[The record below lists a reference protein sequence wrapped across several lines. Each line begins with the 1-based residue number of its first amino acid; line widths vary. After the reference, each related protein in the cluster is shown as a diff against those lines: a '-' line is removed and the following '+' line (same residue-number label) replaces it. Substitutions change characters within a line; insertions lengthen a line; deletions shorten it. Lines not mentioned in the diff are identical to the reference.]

1 MVSDQV
7 ISLVV
12 SDTQRELDLSMV
24 SFDVWGTTAHVVM
37 LESVG
42 IVRRDLAKKI
52 MAALADVSKRWERGE
67 FAIDSGLGAQLTLER
82 EVVKHA
88 GEEAGLSMH
97 TARSRND
104 QVMVTELLYLREQA
118 LDIVQATLLVVEE
131 LASKA
136 SQSVGIPMP
145 GYTHMQPGKPTALSH
160 WYLAHADS
168 LLRGVQSVLS
178 VLDQFDQCPLGS
190 VESFGTSWPI
200 DRLLCSRLLGFS
212 RVWEVPQDAISNRGV
227 FQLALVGAFQQIALV
242 ITRIASDLMLY
253 STFEYRIVQFGD
265 AVAQRLHPVT
275 GSSVMAQKRNP
286 DAVELLRATSA
297 HLTGLFT
304 AISGILSGLPTGYNR
319 DSREVKEYAS
329 LACQKL
335 RTAVLSL
342 EQVVRSTQFDAAR
355 MKSMV
360 EENYSLTTDFA
371 DRLSQLTGL
380 PYRKVYKIVG
390 TAVDKL
396 MTAGIPLTK
405 LTLPQLQEAA
415 SAFGEKLALDE
426 VMLRKAL
433 SPEWALEGRMHV
445 GGPNSG
451 VTAVMC
457 AERRSRIQ
465 MLQCEVLGRIQRIQ
479 SARGFTM
486 TLAQAL

>member
-12 SDTQRELDLSMV
+12 SDTQRELDLAMV
-24 SFDVWGTTAHVVM
+24 PFDVWGSTAHVVM

-42 IVRRDLAKKI
+42 IVRRELAKKI
-52 MAALADVSKRWERGE
+52 VAALADVSARWERGE
-67 FAIDSGLGAQLTLER
+67 FSIDPGLGAQLTLER

-104 QVMVTELLYLREQA
+104 QVMVTEMLYLREQA
-118 LDIVQATLLVVEE
+118 LRIVQAILSVAQE
-131 LASKA
+131 LSTKA
-136 SQSVGIPMP
+136 SQSIGIPMP

-160 WYLAHADS
+160 WYLAHADG
-168 LLRGVQSVLS
+168 LLRGIDSVLS

-200 DRLLCSRLLGFS
+200 DRLLCARLLGFS
-212 RVWEVPQDAISNRGV
+212 RVWEIPQDAISNRGV
-227 FQLALVGAFQQIALV
+227 FQLALVGAFQQVALV
-242 ITRIASDLMLY
+242 VTRMASDLMLY
-253 STFEYRIVQFGD
+253 STFEYRMVQFGD

-286 DAVELLRATSA
+286 DAIELLRATSA
-297 HLTGLFT
+297 HLTGMYT
-304 AISGILSGLPTGYNR
+304 SIAGILAGLPTGYNR

-329 LACQKL
+329 LACQKIL
-335 RTAVLSL
+335 TAILSL
-342 EQVVRSTQFDAAR
+342 EQVVQSTQFDAAR

-371 DRLSQLTGL
+371 DRLSQLTGI
-380 PYRKVYKIVG
+380 PYRRVYKIVG

-396 MTAGIPLTK
+396 MTAGVPLTK

-415 SAFGEKLALDE
+415 SAFGEKLQLDE
-426 VMLRKAL
+426 QMLRKSL
-433 SPEWALEGRMHV
+433 SPEWALEGRGHV
-445 GGPNSG
+445 GAPNHSVTKIVCEERKSRVELVRNRVLARVSG
-451 VTAVMC
+451 
-457 AERRSRIQ
+457 IN
-465 MLQCEVLGRIQRIQ
+465 
-479 SARGFTM
+479 SARDST
-486 TLAQAL
+486 QAVAAAL